1 MSTNTSLTGPWAFA
15 LFVISIENV
24 IESKHA

>member
-15 LFVISIENV
+15 FVISIENV